1 MTETETKRNHECSY
15 NKYYNMPSREELHRC
30 YGGYLSESDFTT
42 ARGRNQNKSRIAEK
56 IVADWAVDRQC
67 EKNMQASSLMLYERS
82 YPYINSLYLIYNFVF
97 YIQMNMWLITYVKND
112 LTLLLRHN
120 IIL

>member
-42 ARGRNQNKSRIAEK
+42 ANVLTN
-56 IVADWAVDRQC
+56 IVDKFGLLNTAAVKFKLSCKQC
-67 EKNMQASSLMLYERS
+67 
-82 YPYINSLYLIYNFVF
+82 
-97 YIQMNMWLITYVKND
+97 
-112 LTLLLRHN
+112 
-120 IIL
+120 

>member
-1 MTETETKRNHECSY
+1 MTKNVKSEIQNTGFADILCDEAIHRDDNH
-15 NKYYNMPSREELHRC
+15 MPSREELHRC

-67 EKNMQASSLMLYERS
+67 EKNMQAMERK
-82 YPYINSLYLIYNFVF
+82 IKV
-97 YIQMNMWLITYVKND
+97 ME
-112 LTLLLRHN
+112 
-120 IIL
+120 

>member
-1 MTETETKRNHECSY
+1 
-15 NKYYNMPSREELHRC
+15 MPSREELHRC

-67 EKNMQASSLMLYERS
+67 EKNMQAMERK
-82 YPYINSLYLIYNFVF
+82 IKV
-97 YIQMNMWLITYVKND
+97 ME
-112 LTLLLRHN
+112 
-120 IIL
+120 